1 MPSKPATTAAGIV
14 IEEVRDPARLVAME
28 RLQMDAWGMSERDV
42 APANLMQIIASSGGI
57 LLAAYDGDRAVG
69 FVLSLLARR
78 DGRLYQASHILATD
92 PAYQGRGVGA
102 ALKWRQRDYALA
114 QGIDLMTWTFDPLI
128 ARNAHFNVRKLGA
141 VSNTYYDDYYGP
153 MDDDYNRGLPTDR
166 LLVEWR
172 LRAPASPPRDSVP
185 RVYGA
190 PTPIL
195 VDDAGAPALRLDDA
209 PAGAPL
215 AAHIPADIGRLRE
228 RDADA
233 ALAWR
238 LALRRALSW
247 AFARGYTAR
256 DFADGAY
263 LLVLDES
270 A

>member
-1 MPSKPATTAAGIV
+1 MMAATTIV
-14 IEEVRDPARLVAME
+14 IEEARDPARLVDME

-42 APANLMQIIASSGGI
+42 APANLLQIIGTSGGI

-78 DGRLYQASHILATD
+78 DGRLYQASHMLATD

-128 ARNAHFNVRKLGA
+128 ARNAHFNLRKLGA
-141 VSNTYYDDYYGP
+141 VSNTYYEDYYGP

-172 LRAPASPPRDSVP
+172 LRAPSPFAGAPHA
-185 RVYGA
+185 RVA

-195 VDDAGAPALRLDDA
+195 VDDAGAPTLRLDDA

-215 AAHIPADIGRLRE
+215 VAQIPTDIGRIRE
-228 RDADA
+228 RDAGA

-247 AFARGYTAR
+247 AFMQGYMAR

-263 LLVLDES
+263 LLVPDES

>member
-1 MPSKPATTAAGIV
+1 MPSNPIMAATTIV
-14 IEEVRDPARLVAME
+14 IKEARDPAQLIDME
-28 RLQMDAWGMSERDV
+28 RLQIDAWGMSERDV
-42 APANLMQIIASSGGI
+42 APANLLQIIASSGGI

-78 DGRLYQASHILATD
+78 DGRLYQASHLLATD

-141 VSNTYYDDYYGP
+141 VSDTYYEDYYGP

-172 LRAPASPPRDSVP
+172 LRAPASLPLDSAP
-185 RVYGA
+185 GVYGA

-209 PAGAPL
+209 PDGALL
-215 AAHIPADIGRLRE
+215 AVHIPADIGRIRE
-228 RDADA
+228 RNSAA

-238 LALRRALSW
+238 LALRHALSW
-247 AFARGYTAR
+247 AFARGYLAR
-256 DFADGAY
+256 DFVDGAY
-263 LLVLDES
+263 LLVLDETR
-270 A
+270 

>member
-1 MPSKPATTAAGIV
+1 MMAATTIV
-14 IEEVRDPARLVAME
+14 IEEVRDPARLVDIE
-28 RLQMDAWGMSERDV
+28 KLQMDAWGMSERDV
-42 APANLMQIIASSGGI
+42 APANLLQIIASSGGI

-78 DGRLYQASHILATD
+78 DDRLYQASHMLATD

-114 QGIDLMTWTFDPLI
+114 QGVDLMTWTFDPLI

-141 VSNTYYDDYYGP
+141 VSNTYYEDYYGP

-172 LRAPASPPRDSVP
+172 LREPAPLDGASV
-185 RVYGA
+185 VLGA
-190 PTPIL
+190 PVLIL
-195 VDDAGAPALRLDDA
+195 VDDAGAPTLRLDGA
-209 PAGAPL
+209 PVGAPL
-215 AAHIPADIGRLRE
+215 TARIPADIGLIRE
-228 RDADA
+228 RDADV

-247 AFARGYTAR
+247 AFGRGYMAR

-263 LLVLDES
+263 LLVLDETW
-270 A
+270 